1 MKKLIL
7 LAGLLG
13 FWLAFAQGEPEKVE
27 AATYG
32 GGFTVVNL
40 QSSPQCPG
48 GKAPQCAVCNWGCK
62 WACAGDYYCTIY
74 WNGACGYSDVCRTY

>member
-1 MKKLIL
+1 MKAKLIV
-7 LAGLLG
+7 LAGILG
-13 FWLAFAQGEPEKVE
+13 FMLAFMQGGEAQKAD
-27 AATYG
+27 AALTG
-32 GGFTVVNL
+32 SLFTV
-40 QSSPQCPG
+40 STISMGCPG